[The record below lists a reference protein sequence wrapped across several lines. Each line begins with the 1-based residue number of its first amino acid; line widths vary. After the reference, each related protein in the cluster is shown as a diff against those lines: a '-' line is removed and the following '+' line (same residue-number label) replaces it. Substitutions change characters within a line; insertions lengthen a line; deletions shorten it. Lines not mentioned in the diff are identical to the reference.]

1 MADANPP
8 VKLLVA
14 DVDGTLLDPN
24 KQLTER
30 VRQSVLKVKDAGVLF
45 TIISARPPRGTHFLI
60 EALDIT
66 EPFACFNGAIISSPR
81 YDMLAEIFLDEQIA
95 QQVSKT
101 ILAHG
106 MDLWMFHGSEWYAT
120 KPDGPHTP
128 GHIKLL
134 ERTPLLLEPGIV
146 SYKHVNKLVGVSDDW
161 DLVKRCQTDVIEQ
174 CGDRIS
180 ATRSSNYYLDV
191 TDAKANKGHAVV
203 QLAEMMR
210 VPLENVAS
218 IGDMP
223 TDMLMFVKTGLSIA
237 MGNGSDEVKK
247 ASTFNTTSNA
257 EDGFA
262 KAMEEIIL
270 PRIAKPAGAQR

>member
-1 MADANPP
+1 MADATSP

-14 DVDGTLLDPN
+14 DVDGTLLDPQ

-30 VRQSVLKVKDAGVLF
+30 VRQSVLKVKQAGVLF

-60 EALDIT
+60 EALDIA

-81 YDMLAEIFLDEQIA
+81 YDILAHIFLDPEIA
-95 QQVSKT
+95 RQVAT
-101 ILAHG
+101 IILAHG
-106 MDLWMFHGSEWYAT
+106 LDLWMFRGPEWYAT

-134 ERTPLLLEPGIV
+134 ERTPLLLEPNIV
-146 SYKHVNKLVGVSDDW
+146 SYSHVNKLVGVSDDW
-161 DLVKRCQTDVIEQ
+161 DLVKRCQDAVVAQ

-191 TDAKANKGHAVV
+191 TDRNANKGHAVV
-203 QLAEMMR
+203 QLAEIMR
-210 VPLENVAS
+210 IPLENVAT

-223 TDMLMFVKTGLSIA
+223 TDVLMFAKTGLSVA
-237 MGNGSDEVKK
+237 MGNAADEVKQ
-247 ASTFNTTSNA
+247 AANFTTTSNA

-262 KAMEEIIL
+262 KAMEDFIL
-270 PRIAKPAGAQR
+270 PRITNPAGVQR